1 MKLYVPNPQKWVDFF
16 DRVSTGKTSLKQSG
30 AGRKPRVITV
40 DQLKPIEDK
49 QVSIKAVLPSEQTAA
64 QAKSELE
71 RENINP
77 KIVEKMFQSSS
88 RRSRKRKAKSS
99 STRRTKRRRV
109 ASKRQ
114 RGAGKSAYKKRS
126 HKKHSKKRTN
136 GKRDIFEIK

>member
-16 DRVSTGKTSLKQSG
+16 DRVSTGKANLNQSG

-49 QVSIKAVLPSEQTAA
+49 KLSIKAVLPSEQTAA

-77 KIVEKMFQSSS
+77 FRNEGLAINKDHFISGSTLFVFQSEPNFSHHGEYLPLV
-88 RRSRKRKAKSS
+88 KSGNS
-99 STRRTKRRRV
+99 QLAV
-109 ASKRQ
+109 Q
-114 RGAGKSAYKKRS
+114 FGKVLTGEKKVFFY
-126 HKKHSKKRTN
+126 
-136 GKRDIFEIK
+136 I